1 MSVSGDSV
9 TEATLSSLM
18 SSTTYSIQVAAR
30 NRAGFGPYSRGFNQ
44 LTTGIYGVCTEYVTH
59 SVVVHL

>member
-1 MSVSGDSV
+1 MVYALSMSLIL
-9 TEATLSSLM
+9 LSFTCS
-18 SSTTYSIQVAAR
+18 
-30 NRAGFGPYSRGFNQ
+30 FNQ